1 MYKYSKRTI
10 IFNFI
15 FAALLVFFG
24 FFLTKEIWYVLV
36 IGMVAVLILK
46 DAITEMNA
54 SFEIAGDRL
63 IVRSKDKIRKE
74 IKYRDIKY
82 MTITRKNKK
91 WIVLADDEGI
101 LFTIKPRIENYEQMA
116 ADLIR
121 LNQSNK
127 KMEIHDYIKKTYK
140 K

>member
-101 LFTIKPRIENYEQMA
+101 LFTIKPRIENYEKMA